1 MHLNHYE
8 NPYSRLAQYDE
19 LRMRQHG
26 SLPKL
31 YADDLWQ
38 YTSLNNFVVADANAL
53 SCFTA
58 TGQICSKYGFLVHN
72 GNPAIWPI
80 CWQPYDHFSM
90 IRRGENRDKDNS
102 GDKEDKN
109 DVLQN

>member
-31 YADDLWQ
+31 YADDLRQ
-38 YTSLNNFVVADANAL
+38 YTSLN
-53 SCFTA
+53 
-58 TGQICSKYGFLVHN
+58 KKVHASDDKSLKMN
-72 GNPAIWPI
+72 QLGNKM
-80 CWQPYDHFSM
+80 QLLD
-90 IRRGENRDKDNS
+90 GTE
-102 GDKEDKN
+102 
-109 DVLQN
+109 

>member
-31 YADDLWQ
+31 YADDLRQ
-38 YTSLNNFVVADANAL
+38 YTSLNSSLARSILPEEINPFASGAG
-53 SCFTA
+53 TA
-58 TGQICSKYGFLVHN
+58 VTPS
-72 GNPAIWPI
+72 
-80 CWQPYDHFSM
+80 
-90 IRRGENRDKDNS
+90 ES
-102 GDKEDKN
+102 GIIGSFIAKQKM
-109 DVLQN
+109 

>member
-31 YADDLWQ
+31 YADDLRQ
-38 YTSLNNFVVADANAL
+38 YTSLNKNHLESFPD
-53 SCFTA
+53 C
-58 TGQICSKYGFLVHN
+58 
-72 GNPAIWPI
+72 
-80 CWQPYDHFSM
+80 
-90 IRRGENRDKDNS
+90 EN
-102 GDKEDKN
+102 
-109 DVLQN
+109 VFCT